1 MDANQL
7 LLGFPM
13 RACLSLLIP
22 IFLLSCTR
30 AEQLDLERLKLPP
43 GFHIAVFAEA
53 PHARMMAFSPGGVL
67 LATNM
72 SDGTV
77 LAFPDPQHTGR
88 PERTLT
94 VLEDLHEPNSIT
106 FHNGKLYVAETNQVR
121 RFDWDESGLRAGNG
135 QVIVS
140 LPRSGGGHS
149 TRTVLF
155 ANGKMYVSVGSSCN
169 VCVEKDKRRAA
180 VLEFNEDGSGE
191 RIFANGLRNSVGLAL
206 NPQTGTLWATENG
219 RDWLGDN
226 LPPDEINDLGP
237 NGGSFGWPYCYG
249 NRVTD
254 TSQVKPGDNR
264 CEQTIPPKV
273 EIQAH
278 SAPLGIAFYNGSMF
292 PAAYHGDIFVALHGS
307 WNRSVP
313 TGYKVIRVH
322 LNSKGEPQGPPKDFI
337 TGWIQPGETRKG
349 VWMGRPV
356 GIVVGPEG
364 AMYVS
369 DDSSG
374 LIYRVTCDK

>member
-1 MDANQL
+1 MDANTL

-13 RACLSLLIP
+13 RAWFSVLIP

-88 PERTLT
+88 PERAVT
-94 VLEDLHEPNSIT
+94 VLEDLNEPNSIT

-121 RFDWDESGLRAGNG
+121 RFDWDESGLHASNG

-180 VLEFNEDGSGE
+180 VMEFNEDGSGE
-191 RIFANGLRNSVGLAL
+191 RIFAYGLRNSVGLAL
-206 NPQTGTLWATENG
+206 NPHTGTLWATENG

-237 NGGSFGWPYCYG
+237 NGGNFGWPYCYG

-322 LNSKGEPQGPPKDFI
+322 LSSKGEPQGPPKDFI

-374 LIYRVTCDK
+374 LIYRVTWDK